1 MSDITSKLLY
11 DSEKLVKGRRKIRG
25 ALTGFF
31 RLVVLLSIGFIIIYP
46 LFYMLSA
53 SVAGKYAFTNSSRVW
68 IPSEFNI
75 VENYRV
81 AFDCLDY
88 GKALLATLEYGVLP
102 GLIQVFSCSLAA
114 YGMARFDYFG
124 KKIML
129 AFLFITIMIPDMVF
143 IIPKMVNF
151 SRLDFAGI
159 LGLIGK
165 LAGKD
170 IRPNL
175 LDSVW
180 AFLIPALLG
189 VGLRSGILIFIYMQ
203 FFKGLPA
210 ELEEAAWVDG
220 AGPFRTF
227 LSIAVPSS
235 GVVIITV
242 TVFSLIWH
250 WNDLINTAMLLTN
263 KFTLSLM
270 LDGFAENLAGKHK
283 IFLNA
288 TNPEAMSYSMA
299 ACVLFVLPMLLF
311 YMIVQKG
318 FIESIDRVGI
328 TG

>member
-1 MSDITSKLLY
+1 MSGVIKKLFFN
-11 DSEKLVKGRRKIRG
+11 SEKINKGKNKIKG
-25 ALTGFF
+25 ISNSVI
-31 RLVVLLSIGFIIIYP
+31 RLIILLSIGFVIIYP

-75 VENYRV
+75 IENYRV
-81 AFDCLDY
+81 ALDCLDY
-88 GKALLATLEYGVLP
+88 GKSLLVTLEYGVFP
-102 GLIQVFSCSLAA
+102 GLIQVLSCSLAA

-124 KKIML
+124 KKVML
-129 AFLFITIMIPDMVF
+129 MFLFITILIPDMVF
-143 IIPKMVNF
+143 IIPKMVNY
-151 SRLDFAGI
+151 SSLDFLGI
-159 LGLIGK
+159 LGLIGRIT
-165 LAGKD
+165 GKN
-170 IRPNL
+170 IRLNL
-175 LDSVW
+175 LNSVW
-180 AFLIPALLG
+180 AFIIPAALG
-189 VGLRSGILIFIYMQ
+189 VGLRSGILIYIYMQ

-227 LSIAVPSS
+227 FSIAIPSS

-263 KFTLSLM
+263 KFTLSLK
-270 LDGFAENLAGKHK
+270 LEGFAEIIAGKYK

-311 YMIVQKG
+311 YMFVQRG